1 MGRGGSPPFFC
12 GHETKIE
19 NEEWRIENERGDIH
33 SPFSILHSP
42 SMPPDDDKMER
53 FS

>member
-19 NEEWRIENERGDIH
+19 NEEWRIENERDIH
-33 SPFSILHSP
+33 SQFSF
-42 SMPPDDDKMER
+42 DAAG
-53 FS
+53 